1 MPILNDILSHEV
13 IGPAI
18 LQGRQE
24 GRLEGRLEILKR
36 QLEKCFGPIP
46 AWLEP
51 RLATLSTSEDDEV
64 AIRILDTERLED
76 LFPND

>member
-24 GRLEGRLEILKR
+24 ILRKQIEKR
-36 QLEKCFGPIP
+36 FGPIP
-46 AWLEP
+46 QWVDA
-51 RLATLSTSEDDEV
+51 RLAGFSASELDDV
-64 AIRILDTERLED
+64 AVRLLDDVSLED
-76 LFPND
+76 LFLRQ